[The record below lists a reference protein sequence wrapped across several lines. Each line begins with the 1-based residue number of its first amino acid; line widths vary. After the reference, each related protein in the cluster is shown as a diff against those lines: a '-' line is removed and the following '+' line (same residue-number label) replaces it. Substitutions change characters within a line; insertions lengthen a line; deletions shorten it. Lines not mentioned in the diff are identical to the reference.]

1 MVNYNF
7 YIFILFSIV
16 YVCVIILFSFSPLET
31 VVENVIRLTNA
42 QITEVPFEDFCPVKD
57 KVQYYVQCD
66 SCKVS

>member
-1 MVNYNF
+1 MCVYNNF
-7 YIFILFSIV
+7 VFI
-16 YVCVIILFSFSPLET
+16 SPLET